1 MKCAVHT
8 DVDATGYCRNC
19 GKPMCSAC
27 ARPVRDVLYCEDCL
41 ATLMGH
47 GAPAPATAPAAAPP
61 ATASYGPAPTS
72 PASPYSAPSGSTTP
86 PYPPPAGAPYQIRPA
101 GSSSPV
107 IAFILGLF
115 PGLGAIYN
123 GQYNKGLIHIAIFAS
138 IIVALS
144 TDIGDGLGALLGIFL
159 GGFVLYC
166 AFEAMRTAQAK
177 IAGTVPSDPLESWS
191 KERPLGPIILI
202 GLGALL
208 LLNNFRFFEFIRLGR
223 LWPLVLIGVGVYMF
237 RNQLSGRR

>member
-41 ATLMGH
+41 AAIMGH
-47 GAPAPATAPAAAPP
+47 TAPAPATPPEAANFAP
-61 ATASYGPAPTS
+61 
-72 PASPYSAPSGSTTP
+72 PASPYAAPAAP
-86 PYPPPAGAPYQIRPA
+86 VYPPPPGAPYQIRPA
-101 GSSSPV
+101 GSSSPT

-144 TDIGDGLGALLGIFL
+144 TDIGEGLGALLGIFL

-166 AFEAMRTAQAK
+166 AFEAMRTAQAR
-177 IAGTVPSDPLESWS
+177 IAGAVPSDPLESWS

-202 GLGALL
+202 ALGALL

>member
-41 ATLMGH
+41 AAIMGH
-47 GAPAPATAPAAAPP
+47 TAPASAKPPEAAN
-61 ATASYGPAPTS
+61 SAP
-72 PASPYSAPSGSTTP
+72 PASPYAAPAGP
-86 PYPPPAGAPYQIRPA
+86 AAPGYPPPPGAPYQIRPA
-101 GSSSPV
+101 GSSSPT

-144 TDIGDGLGALLGIFL
+144 TDIGEGLGALLGIFL

-177 IAGTVPSDPLESWS
+177 IAGAVPSDPLESWS

-223 LWPLVLIGVGVYMF
+223 FWPVILIGVGLYMF
-237 RNQLSGRR
+237 RNRLSGRQ

>member
-41 ATLMGH
+41 AIVMGH
-47 GAPAPATAPAAAPP
+47 STTSAAPASSATYGSAPVSAGSPYTAPAAS
-61 ATASYGPAPTS
+61 AT
-72 PASPYSAPSGSTTP
+72 PS
-86 PYPPPAGAPYQIRPA
+86 YPPPPGAPYQVRPA
-101 GSSSPV
+101 GSSSPTV
-107 IAFILGLF
+107 AFILGLF

-144 TDIGDGLGALLGIFL
+144 TDIGEGLGAMLGIFL
-159 GGFVLYC
+159 AGFVFYC

-177 IAGTVPSDPLESWS
+177 LAGTVPSDPLESWS
-191 KERPLGPIILI
+191 KERPIGPIILI

-208 LLNNFRFFEFIRLGR
+208 LLNNFHIFDFIRLGR
-223 LWPLVLIGVGVYMF
+223 LWPLILIGVGLYMF
-237 RNQLSGRR
+237 RNRLSGRP